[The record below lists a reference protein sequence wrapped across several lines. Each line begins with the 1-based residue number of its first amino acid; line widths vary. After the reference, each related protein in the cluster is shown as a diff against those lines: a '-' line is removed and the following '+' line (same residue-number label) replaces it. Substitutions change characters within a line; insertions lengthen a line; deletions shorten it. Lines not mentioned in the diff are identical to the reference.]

1 MADFT
6 STVSGIATSVVG
18 LVKALIVMFV
28 FVNIIY
34 STGFDPIG
42 GIVDLV
48 ESFLDGGFSGLLAL
62 LIFVSF
68 AYRFKIL
75 KRKVRTLQR
84 CSAR

>member
-6 STVSGIATSVVG
+6 STVQGIANSVVG
-18 LVKALIVMFV
+18 LIKALIVMFV
-28 FVNIIY
+28 FVNILY

-48 ESFLDGGFSGLLAL
+48 DSFLDGGLSGLLAL

-68 AYRFKIL
+68 AG
-75 KRKVRTLQR
+75 
-84 CSAR
+84 

>member
-6 STVSGIATSVVG
+6 STVQGIANSVVG
-18 LVKALIVMFV
+18 LIKALIVMFV
-28 FVNIIY
+28 FVNILY

-48 ESFLDGGFSGLLAL
+48 ESFLDGEFSGLLAL

-68 AYRFKIL
+68 AG
-75 KRKVRTLQR
+75 
-84 CSAR
+84 

>member
-1 MADFT
+1 
-6 STVSGIATSVVG
+6 
-18 LVKALIVMFV
+18 VMFV
-28 FVNIIY
+28 FVNILY

-68 AYRFKIL
+68 AG
-75 KRKVRTLQR
+75 
-84 CSAR
+84 

>member
-6 STVSGIATSVVG
+6 STVQGIANSVVG
-18 LVKALIVMFV
+18 LIKALIVMFV
-28 FVNIIY
+28 FVNILY

-48 ESFLDGGFSGLLAL
+48 ETFIDRGFSGLLAL

-68 AYRFKIL
+68 AG
-75 KRKVRTLQR
+75 
-84 CSAR
+84 

>member
-6 STVSGIATSVVG
+6 STVQGIANSVVG
-18 LVKALIVMFV
+18 LIKALIVMFV
-28 FVNIIY
+28 FVNILY

-48 ESFLDGGFSGLLAL
+48 ESFLDCGFSGLLAL

-68 AYRFKIL
+68 AG
-75 KRKVRTLQR
+75 
-84 CSAR
+84 

>member
-6 STVSGIATSVVG
+6 STVQGIANSVVG
-18 LVKALIVMFV
+18 LIKALIVMFV
-28 FVNIIY
+28 FVNILY

-48 ESFLDGGFSGLLAL
+48 ESFLDGGFAGLLAW

-68 AYRFKIL
+68 AG
-75 KRKVRTLQR
+75 
-84 CSAR
+84 

>member
-6 STVSGIATSVVG
+6 STVQGIANSVVG
-18 LVKALIVMFV
+18 LIKALIVMFV
-28 FVNIIY
+28 FVNILY

-48 ESFLDGGFSGLLAL
+48 ESFLDGGLSGLLAL

-68 AYRFKIL
+68 AG
-75 KRKVRTLQR
+75 
-84 CSAR
+84 